1 MTTIYHSDPFHC
13 STVPGYRSGTRGT
26 VEHERRENY
35 MDITGI
41 VSRRDWYAGQALQAI
56 ICAAST
62 AEGSYISEADAAESA
77 WNYAVAMMAE
87 RSRRL
92 AVDRGYD

>member
-1 MTTIYHSDPFHC
+1 M
-13 STVPGYRSGTRGT
+13 
-26 VEHERRENY
+26 EHERENY

-62 AEGSYISEADAAESA
+62 EGSYISEADAAESA